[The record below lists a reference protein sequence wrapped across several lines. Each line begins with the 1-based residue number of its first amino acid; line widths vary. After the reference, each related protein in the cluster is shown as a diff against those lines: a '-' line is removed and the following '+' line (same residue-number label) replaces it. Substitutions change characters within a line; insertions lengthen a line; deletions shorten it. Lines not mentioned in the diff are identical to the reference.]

1 MSGSVCVL
9 VREKERGLEMERKR
23 KRVQENMGAKEKQ
36 RVGYKEN

>member
-9 VREKERGLEMERKR
+9 VREKERGLEIKR